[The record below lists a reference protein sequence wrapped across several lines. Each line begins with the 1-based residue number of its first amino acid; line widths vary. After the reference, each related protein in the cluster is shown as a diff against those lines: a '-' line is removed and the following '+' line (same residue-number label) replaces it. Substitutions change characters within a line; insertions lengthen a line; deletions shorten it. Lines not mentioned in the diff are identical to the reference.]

1 VYLGGVTGSSSSLSN
16 GSSSTSGSCD
26 LLGLVAC
33 SDCVGDDGLSAH
45 GGGISSRDEVEPDN
59 AEWLVGEKVEVM
71 GDGEARSDE
80 DELWV

>member
-1 VYLGGVTGSSSSLSN
+1 
-16 GSSSTSGSCD
+16 

-33 SDCVGDDGLSAH
+33 RDCVGDDGFSVY

-59 AEWLVGEKVEVM
+59 AEWWVGEKVDVM